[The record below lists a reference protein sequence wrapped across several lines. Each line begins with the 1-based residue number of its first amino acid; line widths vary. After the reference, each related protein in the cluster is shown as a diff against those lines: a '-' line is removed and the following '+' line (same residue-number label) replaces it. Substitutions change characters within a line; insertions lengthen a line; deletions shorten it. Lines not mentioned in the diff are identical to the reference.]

1 MTRSALLACLLCG
14 LAAPAVLAQQGGE
27 SEPEP
32 PQAPA
37 EDASSDRDRDQDRD
51 AKDRDRADDRADDR
65 GSARPRSLL
74 RLGPF
79 LDPDA
84 LDRPSAETLVGA
96 QGPKDAATDAE
107 TAPLAPGTGVEEG
120 ALDRLGLE
128 GIGTLGPDE
137 ALPPDLWHG
146 SEPEVA
152 TALLAALPHRLR
164 SQGVRQLWR
173 QLLLSPALSP
183 AAGRIP
189 DALRLRLETLTAA
202 GRVDDVLAL
211 SDAIP
216 SGAMTADLA
225 HLRADALL
233 VGGRLDD
240 GCALA
245 RGAARETG
253 EARWLKMLALCEA
266 LAGNRSA
273 AYLQISLLE
282 ESGEAG
288 RLFPALIDRLLAR
301 VEGLDTGGDTGL
313 PLATVERVDP
323 ILYAA
328 FLAADVAPP
337 AAAART
343 APPLVLGELAVNALM
358 APPARLAVAEA
369 AARMGLIG
377 GGRLAA
383 LFDAMAFTDADLG
396 TADAVL
402 DDPAAINGLG
412 SPENPPLDGM
422 MIDALLF
429 AKARRAQDPSTR
441 LAFLDLLFERA
452 ITRGYAQVMAV
463 AVAPLLDT
471 VMPGADLIGH
481 AGLVGRVHLVTG
493 RMDAARRWY
502 AEAEAVATAPGGD
515 ETRRAAA
522 RRALRTLTPLML
534 IAEGPAMAGYDAALA
549 RWAEDSAEHAPD
561 RLQAGLVLLDALDG
575 RVPAA
580 AWGRALQAAAGP
592 DGEAP
597 AYPAPDPA
605 VWRQLLIAAGTDRL
619 GETVAAALALVG
631 DAGAAQ
637 TDPAALSAAVG
648 ALADAGFQAPAR
660 RLAFEALIAG
670 AR

>member
-1 MTRSALLACLLCG
+1 M
-14 LAAPAVLAQQGGE
+14 
-27 SEPEP
+27 
-32 PQAPA
+32 
-37 EDASSDRDRDQDRD
+37 
-51 AKDRDRADDRADDR
+51 
-65 GSARPRSLL
+65 L

-79 LDPDA
+79 LDPEA

-96 QGPKDAATDAE
+96 QGPKDATPDAE
-107 TAPLAPGTGVEEG
+107 TAPFDPAAGVEVG

-128 GIGTLGPDE
+128 GIGTLGPQD

-146 SEPEVA
+146 SDPEVA
-152 TALLAALPHRLR
+152 AALLAALPHRLR
-164 SQGVRQLWR
+164 SQGVRHLWR

-189 DALRLRLETLTAA
+189 DGLRLRLEKLTAA

-216 SGAMTADLA
+216 PGAMTADLA

-245 RGAARETG
+245 RDAARETG

-301 VEGLDTGGDTGL
+301 GEGLDVNTGPETGL
-313 PLATVERVDP
+313 GTGLALDTVERVDP

-337 AAAART
+337 AEAARA

-358 APPARLAVAEA
+358 APPARLAVAEQ

-429 AKARRAQDPSTR
+429 AKARRAQDPTTR
-441 LAFLDLLFERA
+441 LAFLDLLFDRA
-452 ITRGYAQVMAV
+452 VTRGYAQVMAV

-471 VMPGADLIGH
+471 VMPTDDLVGH
-481 AGLVGRVHLVTG
+481 AGLVGRVHLITG
-493 RMDAARRWY
+493 QMDAARRWY
-502 AEAEAVATAPGGD
+502 AKAAAMATAPGRSD
-515 ETRRAAA
+515 DSRAAA
-522 RRALRTLTPLML
+522 GHALRALTPLML
-534 IAEGPAMAGYDAALA
+534 IAEGPAMADYDAALA
-549 RWAEDSAEHAPD
+549 RWAEDSAVHAPE

-580 AWGRALQAAAGP
+580 AWSRALQAAAAAGP
-592 DGEAP
+592 GGEAP
-597 AYPAPDPA
+597 VYAAPNPA

-631 DAGAAQ
+631 DAGATR

-648 ALADAGFQAPAR
+648 ALADAGFEAAAR